1 MTGKNADVAKV
12 AAALER
18 LDLDL
23 RGMEATSSF
32 ADLARLLETALAQA
46 LDEPL
51 MHEALETLDGHCS
64 DKLLK
69 MLRSRSRAVPASSLQ
84 H

>member
-23 RGMEATSSF
+23 RDMETTSSF
-32 ADLARLLETALAQA
+32 ADLARLLETTLAQA

-51 MHEALETLDGHCS
+51 MHEALETLDGHCF
-64 DKLLK
+64 DVLLK
-69 MLRSRSRAVPASSLQ
+69 TLRPPSRSGPTSSLQ